1 MIRQEVIEWILQ
13 REQAQYS
20 AGTALLERLD
30 PTHKLLTSP
39 PTLRNLKFL
48 KLELGTRLKNNQLT
62 EIQRAQ
68 QEQNYQPAAEIDA
81 DITPD
86 LSTEARINKDIQ
98 RMIRIERGLSAKLVS
113 ASSDLQRMKI
123 YAEADIVSGE
133 ITKSKQILN
142 QLQKGQ
148 KVEYKNVYFSKPEE
162 TDFHVP
168 SNPLELDKKYRYMM
182 SKRSKRKEKA
192 EKYEQ
197 KHGRDSLKHQQAL
210 AEWKQAD
217 DAVKHL
223 KSALDAL

>member
-13 REQAQYS
+13 RDNAQYTEG
-20 AGTALLERLD
+20 AILLQRLD
-30 PTHKLLTSP
+30 PTHKLITAP

-48 KLELGTRLKNNQLT
+48 KLELGTRLKNDQLT
-62 EIQRAQ
+62 ELQQIQKDH
-68 QEQNYQPAAEIDA
+68 EYQPAKEIDVE
-81 DITPD
+81 ITPE

-113 ASSDLQRMKI
+113 ATSDLQRMKI

-223 KSALDAL
+223 KSALDAI